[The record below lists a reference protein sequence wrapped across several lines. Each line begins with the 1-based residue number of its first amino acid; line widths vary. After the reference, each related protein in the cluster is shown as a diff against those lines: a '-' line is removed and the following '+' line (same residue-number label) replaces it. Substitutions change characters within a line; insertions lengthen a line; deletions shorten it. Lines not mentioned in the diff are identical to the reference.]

1 MNTEEKNEQVTNLRI
16 VTLKEIKAN
25 ARIEDN
31 NEDEVLL
38 LMGEAAE
45 ETILNLIDRKLEDI
59 ESEFGLVPAPI
70 KQAVLMYTN
79 HLYEH
84 RGIVN
89 PTALYNVPYSIDAM
103 IKSYI
108 RL

>member
-1 MNTEEKNEQVTNLRI
+1 MSETTNTLRI
-16 VTLKEIKAN
+16 VTLEEIKAN
-25 ARIEDN
+25 ARIEGDA
-31 NEDEVLL
+31 EDALL
-38 LMGEAAE
+38 IGKGEAAE
-45 ETILNLIDRKLEDI
+45 EAILNLMERSLDDILE
-59 ESEFGLVPAPI
+59 EFGKVPAPI
-70 KQAVLMYTN
+70 RQAVLMYTN

-89 PTALYNVPYSIDAM
+89 PTALYNIPYSIDAM